1 MSKRISNK
9 RLSLQNKPVEMG
21 FKRYKN
27 HQLSYVD
34 SVVAVIENTWTFKLH
49 VYKNKTLILCSLK
62 ECMIILKP

>member
-34 SVVAVIENTWTFKLH
+34 SVVAVIEN
-49 VYKNKTLILCSLK
+49 I
-62 ECMIILKP
+62 